1 MPTIR
6 NVLRVL
12 AAASIPA
19 AVMVARSRRDHDL
32 SPVASLGVVCSVP
45 LAAYA
50 ALPAGRVRGAGIWAA
65 QMWAYKIAF
74 EVPYDRPERLR
85 ARLRIDEPIRF
96 DTRIGLG
103 TPPGRRLQR
112 ALRRPPGLT
121 ALDRAVTAVYGAW
134 LIEPHAA
141 MAWLLWRHPERFAS
155 AAARVGATID
165 LTLIGYFAVPT
176 TPPWWASEREGRLG
190 HDVRRVVDEVRK
202 DLRGE
207 PRPGSDH
214 NSGVNPW
221 AAMPSDHFASALA
234 VAAVLAE
241 ANPRAGVAGGA
252 YAGLLGL
259 TLVYAASTMSPTY
272 SPAPRS
278 RPSGPGAAS

>member
-1 MPTIR
+1 
-6 NVLRVL
+6 
-12 AAASIPA
+12 
-19 AVMVARSRRDHDL
+19 
-32 SPVASLGVVCSVP
+32 
-45 LAAYA
+45 
-50 ALPAGRVRGAGIWAA
+50 
-65 QMWAYKIAF
+65 
-74 EVPYDRPERLR
+74 
-85 ARLRIDEPIRF
+85 
-96 DTRIGLG
+96 
-103 TPPGRRLQR
+103 
-112 ALRRPPGLT
+112 
-121 ALDRAVTAVYGAW
+121 
-134 LIEPHAA
+134 

-176 TPPWWASEREGRLG
+176 APPWWASEREGRLG

-241 ANPRAGVAGGA
+241 ADPRAGIAGGA

-259 TLVYAASTMSPTY
+259 SLVYAGEHYVADLLAGAALAAVGAGGGKQIERCLGTAAGRTRNQTAAARRRRKAAWRSFAVSSAARSNCARAS
-272 SPAPRS
+272 AS
-278 RPSGPGAAS
+278 RPSRSSISPRAAGRSE

>member
-19 AVMVARSRRDHDL
+19 AVMVARNRRDHDL
-32 SPVASLGVVCSVP
+32 SAVASLGVACSVP

-50 ALPAGRVRGAGIWAA
+50 VLPAGRVRGAGVWAA

-112 ALRRPPGLT
+112 ALRRPPRLT
-121 ALDRAVTAVYGAW
+121 TLDRAVTAVT
-134 LIEPHAA
+134 EP
-141 MAWLLWRHPERFAS
+141 
-155 AAARVGATID
+155 G
-165 LTLIGYFAVPT
+165 
-176 TPPWWASEREGRLG
+176 
-190 HDVRRVVDEVRK
+190 
-202 DLRGE
+202 
-207 PRPGSDH
+207 
-214 NSGVNPW
+214 
-221 AAMPSDHFASALA
+221 
-234 VAAVLAE
+234 
-241 ANPRAGVAGGA
+241 
-252 YAGLLGL
+252 
-259 TLVYAASTMSPTY
+259 
-272 SPAPRS
+272 
-278 RPSGPGAAS
+278 